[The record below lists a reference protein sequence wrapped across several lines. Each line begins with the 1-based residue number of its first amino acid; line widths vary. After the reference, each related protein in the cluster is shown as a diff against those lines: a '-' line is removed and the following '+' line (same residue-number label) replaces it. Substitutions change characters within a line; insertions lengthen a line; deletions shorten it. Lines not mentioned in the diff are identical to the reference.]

1 MKIDTRIDF
10 RQFWTIAPP
19 PPPPDDSDLRGAK
32 LDHAKDDN

>member
-19 PPPPDDSDLRGAK
+19 PDDSDLRGAK
-32 LDHAKDDN
+32 LYHAKDDN